1 MLLCPVKLTC
11 GQSEHIARY
20 SLLDTGAGVCHM
32 TYRMWLDM
40 RLHEICWNNN
50 PTLCRLMGINT
61 PDEMEFDTLPLVS
74 TTSIL
79 GDGSEAKV
87 YEIKIDKLQL
97 GIPKLGFNHCIELE
111 NITVRLINLDR
122 ASFII
127 GWNVLKYLDIHYT
140 PSLSNPSCQLTLTD
154 EGLTLFHHERQ
165 NKIANFMQSM
175 FNYSQVPT
183 E

>member
-1 MLLCPVKLTC
+1 
-11 GQSEHIARY
+11 
-20 SLLDTGAGVCHM
+20 M

-50 PTLCRLMGINT
+50 PNLCRLIGLNT
-61 PDEMEFDTLPLVS
+61 PNEMTFDSLPLVS

-87 YEIKIDKLQL
+87 YEIKLDKLQL
-97 GIPKLGFNHCIELE
+97 GIPKLGFDHCIELE

-127 GWNVLKYLDIHYT
+127 GWNVLKYLDIHYS
-140 PSLSNPSCQLTLTD
+140 PSLSDPNCQLTLTD
-154 EGLTLFHHERQ
+154 EGLKLFHHERQ
-165 NKIANFMQSM
+165 NKITNFMQGM
-175 FNYSQVPT
+175 FNYLQIPT
-183 E
+183 I